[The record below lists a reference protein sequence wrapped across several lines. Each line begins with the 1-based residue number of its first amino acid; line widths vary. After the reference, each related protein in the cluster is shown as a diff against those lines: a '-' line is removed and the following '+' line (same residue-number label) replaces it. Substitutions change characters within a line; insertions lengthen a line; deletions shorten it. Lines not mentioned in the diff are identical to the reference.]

1 VRIPILATVVEWH
14 GRLDEAQNL
23 WEESVAIAEP
33 QLGETHPRVQGY
45 LVSLARVRIARGD
58 GAATDAS
65 LRAILNARQQLLP
78 PSDWRIAQAQSLLG
92 AALMAQKRYAEAEPL
107 MIAAASGLK
116 TIPGVQERERAANLA
131 RLETLRQRSNRGA
144 PLP

>member
-1 VRIPILATVVEWH
+1 MKRRRFNGLALASAAVVTTQ
-14 GRLDEAQNL
+14 GMPRL
-23 WEESVAIAEP
+23 
-33 QLGETHPRVQGY
+33 
-45 LVSLARVRIARGD
+45 
-58 GAATDAS
+58 
-65 LRAILNARQQLLP
+65 
-78 PSDWRIAQAQSLLG
+78 AQAQSLLG

-116 TIPGVQERERAANLA
+116 PIPGVQERERAANLA